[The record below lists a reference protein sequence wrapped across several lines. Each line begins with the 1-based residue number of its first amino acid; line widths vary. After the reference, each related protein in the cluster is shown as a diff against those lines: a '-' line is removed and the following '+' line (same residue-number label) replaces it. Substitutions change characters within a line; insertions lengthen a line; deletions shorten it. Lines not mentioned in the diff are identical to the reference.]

1 MKEKSIKKTMM
12 AIIMLLLSSTMIAE
26 NDVVKKD
33 ENWKIENERTITSAP
48 KLSIDD
54 SFLHIYSE
62 KQLDNATI
70 SIKDTNGN
78 IIYSI
83 VTTIP
88 AYQTYSIPVSSLN
101 NGKYTFS
108 LTMCNGNKYIL
119 ADILIDN

>member
-1 MKEKSIKKTMM
+1 MKEKTIKKAMM
-12 AIIMLLLSSTMIAE
+12 TVIMLFLSSTMIAE

-62 KQLDNATI
+62 KQLDNVTI
-70 SIKDTNGN
+70 SIKNADGN
-78 IIYSI
+78 IIYTI

-88 AYQTYSIPVSSLN
+88 ACQTYSIPVSNLN
-101 NGKYTFS
+101 NGEYTFS
-108 LTMCNGNKYIL
+108 LIMNEKYIL
-119 ADILIDN
+119 ANILINN

>member
-1 MKEKSIKKTMM
+1 MKEKTIKKMM
-12 AIIMLLLSSTMIAE
+12 MTIILLFLSSTMIAE

-54 SFLHIYSE
+54 SFLYIYSE

-70 SIKDTNGN
+70 SIQNADGN

-88 AYQTYSIPVSSLN
+88 ACQTYSIPVSGLN
-101 NGKYTFS
+101 NGEYTFS
-108 LTMCNGNKYIL
+108 LIMNDKYIF
-119 ADILIDN
+119 ANILINN